1 MREQDLWDEHAA
13 FMERLV
19 ADGFV
24 VMGGLLG
31 DDGRAMHVVDAGS
44 EEEIHARLAEDPWP
58 PDMLRTASVERW
70 EILLGGD

>member
-19 ADGFV
+19 DDGFI

-31 DDGRAMHVVDAGS
+31 DDGRAMHVVAAGS
-44 EEEIHARLAEDPWP
+44 EEEVRARLAEDPWP
-58 PDMLRTASVERW
+58 LDMLRTASVERW
-70 EILLGGD
+70 EILLGE